1 MSNILVIFTSL
12 RPRSNSD
19 ILTERLVAGA
29 RDAGHQVE
37 EISLKGKELKYCIG
51 CLACQ
56 KTQRCV
62 QKDDALW
69 IADKMKDADTLVFST
84 PIYYYEMSG
93 QMKTLLDR
101 MNPLYSSDYRFRRV
115 YMLSV
120 AAEDETYT
128 PEKAVSG
135 LEGWVDCFEKAK
147 LCGSLFVGGL
157 NGPGEASANAEAL
170 EKAYQFGKNLEE
182 KLERPALPHTE
193 APVFLMKKKI

>member
-1 MSNILVIFTSL
+1 MSNILVISTSL

-29 RDAGHQVE
+29 RDADHQVE

-170 EKAYQFGKNLEE
+170 EKAYQFGKNLE
-182 KLERPALPHTE
+182 
-193 APVFLMKKKI
+193 

>member
-1 MSNILVIFTSL
+1 MSNILVISTSL

-69 IADKMKDADTLVFST
+69 IADTMKDADTLVFST

-115 YMLSV
+115 HMLSV

-170 EKAYQFGKNLEE
+170 EKAYQFGKNLE
-182 KLERPALPHTE
+182 
-193 APVFLMKKKI
+193 